1 MDITRARQIVMEFEG
16 NPEPSE
22 DDVFMYT
29 EALGYLINETKNPEY
44 MMRLGGFYYGEK
56 HFELAEKY
64 YLMAD
69 EYNYEPAASGLG
81 YIYYYGRTGEKD
93 YDKAFKYYSK
103 SASLG
108 NPQSEYKV
116 ADMYRNG
123 YAVPKDFDRFASIV
137 RGIWNRRQSDGYI
150 QYLTPEI
157 ASRMGMIMEHDGK
170 NKEAY
175 DFYKLA
181 KRSLIHRLKSDD
193 FFGNFTIMA
202 MLIDNIHR
210 VHEVFPEEIGFYD
223 LYVLLKT
230 PSSWSI
236 KLFGKDYIVTSA
248 EEDGAL
254 IVSCDGK
261 YYRSISD
268 FITGGTADDMK
279 LFRVA
284 DRIKSVSQVIT

>member
-56 HFELAEKY
+56 HFDLAEKY

-181 KRSLIHRLKSDD
+181 KRSLIR
-193 FFGNFTIMA
+193 
-202 MLIDNIHR
+202 
-210 VHEVFPEEIGFYD
+210 
-223 LYVLLKT
+223 
-230 PSSWSI
+230 
-236 KLFGKDYIVTSA
+236 
-248 EEDGAL
+248 
-254 IVSCDGK
+254 
-261 YYRSISD
+261 
-268 FITGGTADDMK
+268 
-279 LFRVA
+279 
-284 DRIKSVSQVIT
+284 